1 MTRIIEP
8 RHVDAADWRVCA
20 DLEVAPA
27 QRDVVSPVARLSP
40 AGP

>member
-1 MTRIIEP
+1 MTPNIQL
-8 RHVDAADWRVCA
+8 RHVDAAKRRVCA

-27 QRDVVSPVARLSP
+27 QRDVVSRVARLSP